1 MVVETTRDLAAY
13 EKTGK
18 YNGVYHVLHGAIS
31 PMLGIGPGDIKLKE
45 LMERLQGLAISVIL
59 NKNSI
64 NFYSSLAPYVSC
76 YITVQEHL
84 NIICR
89 TEWQLSQIM
98 LNSSS

>member
-1 MVVETTRDLAAY
+1 TGGTADRNRSHWSTS
-13 EKTGK
+13 KTPSYTKSVSWQHHPG
-18 YNGVYHVLHGAIS
+18 HLHHS
-31 PMLGIGPGDIKLKE
+31 LSMP
-45 LMERLQGLAISVIL
+45 VIL

-89 TEWQLSQIM
+89 AEWQL
-98 LNSSS
+98 

>member
-1 MVVETTRDLAAY
+1 
-13 EKTGK
+13 
-18 YNGVYHVLHGAIS
+18 
-31 PMLGIGPGDIKLKE
+31 
-45 LMERLQGLAISVIL
+45 MERGGAASLIHSGHLHHSLSMPVIL

-89 TEWQLSQIM
+89 AEWQLSQIM

>member
-1 MVVETTRDLAAY
+1 
-13 EKTGK
+13 
-18 YNGVYHVLHGAIS
+18 
-31 PMLGIGPGDIKLKE
+31 
-45 LMERLQGLAISVIL
+45 MERGGAASLILSGHLLQSLMTIPVIL

-89 TEWQLSQIM
+89 AEWQLSLIM

>member
-1 MVVETTRDLAAY
+1 
-13 EKTGK
+13 
-18 YNGVYHVLHGAIS
+18 
-31 PMLGIGPGDIKLKE
+31 
-45 LMERLQGLAISVIL
+45 MERGGAASLIQVILAISVIL

>member
-1 MVVETTRDLAAY
+1 
-13 EKTGK
+13 
-18 YNGVYHVLHGAIS
+18 
-31 PMLGIGPGDIKLKE
+31 
-45 LMERLQGLAISVIL
+45 MERGGAASLILSGHLLQSLTIPVIL

-89 TEWQLSQIM
+89 GEWQLSPIM
-98 LNSSS
+98 LNSSSYFRFERFLIAKTPSGAILFS

>member
-1 MVVETTRDLAAY
+1 
-13 EKTGK
+13 
-18 YNGVYHVLHGAIS
+18 
-31 PMLGIGPGDIKLKE
+31 
-45 LMERLQGLAISVIL
+45 MERGGAASLTHSGHLHQPLTIPVIL

-76 YITVQEHL
+76 YITIQEHL

-89 TEWQLSQIM
+89 AVWQLSQIM